1 MADNITSFKCAAVRE
16 KILEALRIDLM
27 GPQEECE
34 ALNEMPTVSYITGML
49 YPSDTSFSEDETYD
63 DQEFMNNEYYTE
75 DRKDSSTGME
85 DYDSETPAQGKF
97 KKQASCGLTCYVG
110 ADVSVITASIKW
122 GSYEKTQEKVLE
134 TQGGVEKEVKRSRY
148 VRVPHLAVVDI
159 DLASTGCF
167 GKMCLEEDEHL
178 QLHILQMPVSGGNK
192 MISVYLYNR
201 RPKTEKE
208 KEYEQVMF
216 QVEIQLAD
224 DNLKPIFV
232 PEYRCRSNKLEDE
245 YYYETRPVFARGRG
259 CSAIWI
265 KTEESENAVAVRTSF
280 IPDYEMNGVSPQI
293 NTFPEHTFSMRFLM
307 QPKNREESVARL
319 RNMTD
324 DYRKWIDGL
333 KSHKYMA
340 RDEFRGKGN
349 SIIKECENACRR
361 MNAGIDLI
369 ENDQVVFQAFSFMN
383 QVMYMQR
390 SISAYA
396 GQSGQGI
403 NCNLKDYMKED
414 HSEWRPFQIAFVLLN
429 LTGIIYPDSEER
441 RIVDLLYFPTGG
453 GKTEAYLGLIAFT
466 MAYRRLTAGDETEY
480 EKDGGV
486 TVFLRYTLRLLTTQQ
501 RDRLIKLVIAAEMTR
516 ERHPDLFGKQRFAI
530 GFWVGKQ
537 VTPNTFSEYNSKD
550 FQKQRDFKRRLTK
563 QLIKCPCCGR
573 EITENDYDI
582 DTVLKTVKISCSNKK
597 CHFYKF
603 NNISLPVYLVDE
615 EIYRKCPTIVISTVD
630 KFATLPW
637 SEQTG
642 VLFGKADRFCA
653 RCGYIA
659 KGEEHVTY
667 HKAVGDLPQ
676 VKPSR
681 VKPFYPPELIIQDE
695 LHLIT
700 GPLGTIYGGYEELVE
715 ELCSFYRA
723 DQKIK
728 PKYIVSTATIK
739 NAKEQIRCLYGRENY
754 AQFPPDGF
762 DMGNS
767 YFITEIRLPMQSYG
781 INDEEQIQQMEQAG
795 QKPFR
800 QYVGVCG
807 NGSSVKTTLL
817 RVYAIIL
824 QTVFDLAQHEEYKD
838 FVDPYY
844 SLIGYFNSI
853 RVLGGAVRLLDDD
866 IPSRIEN
873 LKKKYGHELRRFL
886 PKKKEI
892 TSRIPSYE
900 ITRILE
906 ELTEEYNP
914 GQSRQSCY
922 DVVIATNMIAVGM
935 DVDRLG
941 LMAITGEPKQ
951 NSEYIQASSRVG
963 RTYPGLIITVYN
975 PYRPRDLSH
984 YENFTGFH
992 SQIYRYVEGTTATPF
1007 SARARDR
1014 VLHAVVVGM
1023 LRLQHEE
1030 LAANKKAGAI
1040 VSFPD
1045 EKIQELKKEIL
1056 DRVTVVNHRACE
1068 DAEREIDDFISGWRD
1083 LCRDIKPL
1091 TYYTSDKGVE
1101 NQNRLLNYYHS
1112 YCKEREKPT
1121 LNSMREVEK
1130 AATIYYYNEE
1140 ES

>member
-1 MADNITSFKCAAVRE
+1 MADITASFKHAAVRE
-16 KILEALRIDLM
+16 KILEALRVDLM

-34 ALNEMPTVSYITGML
+34 ALNEVPTSSYITGML
-49 YPSDTSFSEDETYD
+49 YPSDTTFSEDETYD
-63 DQEFMNNEYYTE
+63 NQEFMNNEYYTD
-75 DRKDSSTGME
+75 DRKDSSTGVE
-85 DYDSETPAQGKF
+85 DYDSEVPAQGKF

-122 GSYEKTQEKVLE
+122 GSYEKNQEKVLE
-134 TQGGVEKEVKRSRY
+134 TKEGVEKEVKRTRY
-148 VRVPHLAVVDI
+148 VREQHLAIVDI
-159 DLASTGCF
+159 DLASF
-167 GKMCLEEDEHL
+167 ERSRKMCLEEDEHL
-178 QLHILQMPVSGGNK
+178 QFHILKMPVSDGYK

-201 RPKTEKE
+201 RPKMEKE
-208 KEYEQVMF
+208 KEYEQVLF

-224 DNLKPIFV
+224 NNLNPIFV

-265 KTEESENAVAVRTSF
+265 KTEGSENAVAVRTSF

-293 NTFPEHTFSMRFLM
+293 NTFPEHTFSMQFLM
-307 QPKNREESVARL
+307 WPKNREESVARL
-319 RNMTD
+319 RNMTG
-324 DYRKWIDGL
+324 DYRKWIDEL
-333 KSHKYMA
+333 RSHKYMA
-340 RDEFRGKGN
+340 RDEFREKGN
-349 SIIKECENACRR
+349 SIIRECENACRR

-369 ENDQVVFQAFSFMN
+369 ENNQIVFQAFSFMN

-403 NCNLKDYMKED
+403 DCNLKDYMKED

-441 RIVDLLYFPTGG
+441 RTVDLLYFPTGG
-453 GKTEAYLGLIAFT
+453 GKTEAYLGLIAFI
-466 MAYRRLTAGDETEY
+466 MAYRRLTASDETEY

-516 ERHPDLFGKQRFAI
+516 EKRPDLFGKQRFSI
-530 GFWVGKQ
+530 GFWVGWQ
-537 VTPNTFSEYNSKD
+537 VTPNKFSEYDSTD
-550 FQKQRDFKRRLTK
+550 FQKQHDFIRKLTK

-573 EITENDYDI
+573 EIKESDYDI
-582 DTVLKTVKISCSNKK
+582 DPASKTVKITCSNSR
-597 CHFYKF
+597 CHFYKYKDV
-603 NNISLPVYLVDE
+603 SLPVYLVDE
-615 EIYRKCPTIVISTVD
+615 EIYRKCPTIVIATVD

-637 SEQTG
+637 NEQTG
-642 VLFGKADRFCA
+642 LLFGNADRYCS
-653 RCGYIA
+653 RCGFIA
-659 KGEEHVTY
+659 KGEEHASY
-667 HKAVGDLPQ
+667 HKATKILP
-676 VKPSR
+676 R
-681 VKPFYPPELIIQDE
+681 VEPVSIKPFYPPELIIQDE

-715 ELCSFYRA
+715 ELCSFYR
-723 DQKIK
+723 DEQKIK

-739 NAKEQIRCLYGRENY
+739 NAKEQIRCLYGREDY

-762 DMGNS
+762 DMGSS
-767 YFITEIRLPMQSYG
+767 YFITEIKLPVWPYG
-781 INDEEQIQQMEQAG
+781 INDKEKILEMAQAG

-800 QYVGVCG
+800 QYVGICG

-817 RVYAIIL
+817 RVYSIIL
-824 QTVFDLAQHEEYKD
+824 QTVFELAQYDEYNEY
-838 FVDPYY
+838 VDPYY
-844 SLIGYFNSI
+844 TLIGYFNSI
-853 RVLGGAVRLLDDD
+853 RELGGAVRLLDDD

-873 LKKKYGHELRRFL
+873 LKKKYGHKLRRFL
-886 PKKKEI
+886 SKKKEI

-900 ITRILE
+900 ITKILE
-906 ELTEEYNP
+906 ELTERYQP
-914 GQSRQSCY
+914 RQPKQSCY

-941 LMAITGEPKQ
+941 LMTITGEPKQ

-992 SQIYRYVEGTTATPF
+992 SQMYRYVEGTTATPF

-1030 LAANKKAGAI
+1030 LAANKNAGAI

-1045 EKIQELKKEIL
+1045 EKIQELKREIL
-1056 DRVTVVNHRACE
+1056 DRVMIVNHCVCE
-1068 DAEREIDDFISGWRD
+1068 ETEREMDDFISGWRE
-1083 LCRDIKPL
+1083 LCRDTKPL
-1091 TYYTSDKGVE
+1091 SYYTNDKGVE
-1101 NQNRLLNYYHS
+1101 NRNRLLNYYHS
-1112 YCKEREKPT
+1112 YCKDREKPT

-1140 ES
+1140 EG

>member
-1 MADNITSFKCAAVRE
+1 MADNTASFKHAAVRE
-16 KILEALRIDLM
+16 KILEALRVDLM

-34 ALNEMPTVSYITGML
+34 VLNEVPTSSYITGML

-75 DRKDSSTGME
+75 DRKDSSTGEE
-85 DYDSETPAQGKF
+85 DYDSEVLTQGKF

-134 TQGGVEKEVKRSRY
+134 TKEGVEKEVKRSRY
-148 VRVPHLAVVDI
+148 VREQHLAVVDI
-159 DLASTGCF
+159 DLASF
-167 GKMCLEEDEHL
+167 ERSRKMCLEEDEHL
-178 QLHILQMPVSGGNK
+178 QLHIFQMPVSDGNK

-208 KEYEQVMF
+208 KEYEQVLF

-224 DNLKPIFV
+224 DYLNPIFV

-259 CSAIWI
+259 CAAIWI
-265 KTEESENAVAVRTSF
+265 RADESENAVAVRTSF
-280 IPDYEMNGVSPQI
+280 IPDYEMNDVSPQI
-293 NTFPEHTFSMRFLM
+293 STFPEHTFSMQFLM
-307 QPKNREESVARL
+307 WPKNREESVARL
-319 RNMTD
+319 RRMTN
-324 DYRKWIDGL
+324 DYQKWIDGL
-333 KSHKYMA
+333 RGHEYMT
-340 RDEFRGKGN
+340 RDVFREKGN
-349 SIIKECENACRR
+349 SIIRECENACRR
-361 MNAGIDLI
+361 MNEGINLI
-369 ENDQVVFQAFSFMN
+369 ENNQIVFQAFCFMN

-396 GQSGQGI
+396 KKSGQGI
-403 NCNLKDYMKED
+403 DCNLTDYQKKD

-429 LTGIIYPDSEER
+429 LTGIIYPDSKER
-441 RIVDLLYFPTGG
+441 KTVDLLYFPTGG

-466 MAYRRLTAGDETEY
+466 MAYRRLTASDEVEY

-516 ERHPDLFGKQRFAI
+516 EKRPDLFGKQRFAI
-530 GFWVGKQ
+530 GFWVGGQ
-537 VTPNTFSEYNSKD
+537 VTPNKFSDYED
-550 FQKQRDFKRRLTK
+550 PQKQRDFIRKLTK

-573 EITENDYDI
+573 EIKESDYDI
-582 DTVLKTVKISCSNKK
+582 DPASKTVKITCSNSR
-597 CHFYKF
+597 CHFYKYKDV
-603 NNISLPVYLVDE
+603 SLPVYLVDE
-615 EIYRKCPTIVISTVD
+615 EIYRKCPTIVIATVD

-637 SEQTG
+637 NEQTG
-642 VLFGKADRFCA
+642 LLFGNADRFCS

-659 KGEEHVTY
+659 KGEEHVSY
-667 HKAVGDLPQ
+667 HRATKGWPQ
-676 VKPSR
+676 VKPVS

-715 ELCSFYRA
+715 ELCSFYR
-723 DQKIK
+723 DGQKIK

-739 NAKEQIRCLYGRENY
+739 NAKEQIRCLYGREDY

-762 DMGNS
+762 DMGSS
-767 YFITEIRLPMQSYG
+767 YFITEIKLPECSYG
-781 INDEEQIQQMEQAG
+781 INDEEKILEMAQAG

-800 QYVGVCG
+800 QYVGICG

-824 QTVFDLAQHEEYKD
+824 QTVFELAQYDEYKD
-838 FVDPYY
+838 YVDPYY
-844 SLIGYFNSI
+844 TLIGYFNSI
-853 RVLGGAVRLLDDD
+853 RELGGAVRLLDDD

-873 LKKKYGHELRRFL
+873 LKKRYGHELRRFL

-900 ITRILE
+900 ITKILE
-906 ELTEEYNP
+906 ELTEGYKP
-914 GQSRQSCY
+914 GQPKQSCY

-941 LMAITGEPKQ
+941 LMTITGEPKQ

-992 SQIYRYVEGTTATPF
+992 SQMYRYVEGTTATPF

-1030 LAANKKAGAI
+1030 LAANKNAGAI
-1040 VSFPD
+1040 ISFPD
-1045 EKIQELKKEIL
+1045 EKIQELKREIL
-1056 DRVTVVNHRACE
+1056 DRVMIVNHRVCE
-1068 DAEREIDDFISGWRD
+1068 EAEREMDDFIRGWRE
-1083 LCRDIKPL
+1083 LCRDTKPL
-1091 TYYTSDKGVE
+1091 SYYTNDKGVE
-1101 NQNRLLNYYHS
+1101 NRNRLLNYYHS
-1112 YCKEREKPT
+1112 YCKDREKPT

-1130 AATIYYYNEE
+1130 AATIYYYNKEE
-1140 ES
+1140 G